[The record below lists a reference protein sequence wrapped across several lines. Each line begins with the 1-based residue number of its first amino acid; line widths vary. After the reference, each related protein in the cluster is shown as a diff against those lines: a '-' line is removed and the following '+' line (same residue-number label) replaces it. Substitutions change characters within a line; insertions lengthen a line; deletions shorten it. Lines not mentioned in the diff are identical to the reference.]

1 MKMGNTVLASLAL
14 GFMGFHVI
22 AIIAHGYSCGC
33 KISYPAGEGTTLGIM
48 INFASV
54 LGVGLSFVLTFI
66 MENEAYDPPVCPAND
81 IPENPPN
88 PVFYICMFLAIVGTV
103 LAMIV

>member
-1 MKMGNTVLASLAL
+1 MKMGNTILASLAL

-48 INFASV
+48 ILFASI
-54 LGVGLSFVLTFI
+54 LGVGLSFVLTFV
-66 MENEAYDPPVCPAND
+66 MEIKSYDPPICPANN
-81 IPENPPN
+81 IP
-88 PVFYICMFLAIVGTV
+88 
-103 LAMIV
+103 